1 MASCIAHPSAG
12 GIATFTRAAGE
23 KGKFYPRR
31 AHTEGKMVCAPPRR
45 VILAAR

>member
-1 MASCIAHPSAG
+1 MLVASR
-12 GIATFTRAAGE
+12 TRRQEALQLLPAGE

-31 AHTEGKMVCAPPRR
+31 AHTEGKMVCAPARR